1 VIRYGQLKENMKF
14 KSMIKYLSGLLL
26 AVAFNAQAQTIDVT
40 RFGAKPDS
48 FDDAT
53 ECVRKAI
60 EASKTQEQTVINFPK
75 GRYDFWPDKATE
87 THYYISNSSSE
98 EEFPVKKQ
106 RVGLM
111 FKGLK
116 NITLEGN
123 GSEFVFHGK
132 MITWV
137 IDSSENITIRN
148 ISVNYE
154 RPGMSEMTMKEI
166 SPTAVVASVHP
177 DSKFA
182 VVNGHLEWYGEKWVA
197 RNFHAVLVRPETG
210 MLLYSTWEPF
220 LKSKAEVIA
229 PLTVK
234 FTGDFS
240 KFKAEPGEV
249 LTVRDR
255 YRDYVGAFINRSK
268 NISLHN
274 LQMNSMHGLGI
285 VSQFSENLDYDSVFV
300 EPAKNSG
307 RVIAS
312 SADGMHFS
320 GCRGQITVN
329 NCRFNG
335 LHDDPI
341 NVHGTHLKVTEII
354 SPNSLKIKFMH
365 HQTYGF
371 EAFTAGDTVAYLH
384 SASLQIFGQGIVKT
398 AKLTSEREM
407 VVEMHAALPKELKTG
422 DALENA
428 TWTPAVTIKNSR
440 FEGII
445 SRGNL
450 ITTRRKVI
458 IENNVYYRTGM
469 HAILIEN
476 DASGWYESGAVT
488 DLMIR
493 NNQFI
498 ECGFNSAPNNY
509 AIKINPEAHE
519 LVPGYHVHKNIRI
532 ENNVFKVYDEP
543 VLSALSTD
551 GLTFIN
557 NTIERTQF
565 LPAQK
570 SADAIKLVA
579 CTKVTI
585 SGNRFDHAA
594 KPVVSIGKMS
604 KKDLKSDIPIRTN

>member
-1 VIRYGQLKENMKF
+1 MIRYF
-14 KSMIKYLSGLLL
+14 TGLLL
-26 AVAFNAQAQTIDVT
+26 GFAIHVQAQVIDVT
-40 RFGAKPDS
+40 SYGAKPDS

-53 ECVRKAI
+53 ESVGKAI
-60 EASKTQEQTVINFPK
+60 AASKIQEKTVISFPK
-75 GRYDFWPDKATE
+75 GRYDFWPDKAVE

-98 EEFPVKKQ
+98 EEFPVKRQ
-106 RVGLM
+106 RVGLF

-116 NITLEGN
+116 NVTLEGN

-137 IDSSENITIRN
+137 IDSSQNITIRN

-154 RPGMSEMTMKEI
+154 RPGMSEMTIKES
-166 SPTAVVASVHP
+166 SPTTVVAALHP
-177 DSKFA
+177 DSKFDII
-182 VVNGHLEWYGEKWVA
+182 NGRLEWYGEKWVA
-197 RNFHAVLVRPETG
+197 RNFHAVLVLPEKG

-240 KFKAEPGEV
+240 KFKGEPGEV

-274 LQMNSMHGLGI
+274 LHMNSMHGLGI
-285 VSQFSENLDYDSVFV
+285 VSQFSENLNYDSVFV
-300 EPAKNSG
+300 EPAQNSG

-320 GCRGQITVN
+320 GCRGQITIN
-329 NCRFNG
+329 NCRFSG

-341 NVHGTHLKVTEII
+341 NVHGTHLKVTEIV
-354 SPNSLKIKFMH
+354 STNSLKIKFMH

-384 SASLQIFGQGIVKT
+384 SASLQIFGQGIIKT
-398 AKLTSEREM
+398 ARLISEREM
-407 VVEMHAALPKELKTG
+407 LVEMQAALPKELKIG
-422 DALENA
+422 DALENI

-440 FEGII
+440 FERII

-469 HAILIEN
+469 HAILVEN
-476 DASGWYESGAVT
+476 DASGWYESGIVT
-488 DLMIR
+488 DLTIR

-509 AIKINPEAHE
+509 AININPEAHE
-519 LVPGYHVHKNIRI
+519 LVPGYYVHKNIRI
-532 ENNVFKVYDEP
+532 EDNVFKVYDDP

-557 NTIERTQF
+557 NTIERTNF
-565 LPAQK
+565 LSPGNPRE
-570 SADAIKLVA
+570 AIKLVA
-579 CTKVTI
+579 CTGVTI
-585 SGNRFDHAA
+585 NGNRFGDTV
-594 KPVVSIGKMS
+594 KPVLSTSKMV
-604 KKDLKSDIPIRTN
+604 KKDLKSDIPVQVK